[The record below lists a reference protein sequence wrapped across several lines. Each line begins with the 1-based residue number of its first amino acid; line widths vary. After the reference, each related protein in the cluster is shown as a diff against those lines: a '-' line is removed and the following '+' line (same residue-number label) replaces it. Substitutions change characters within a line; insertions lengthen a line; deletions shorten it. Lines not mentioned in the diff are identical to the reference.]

1 MLGGTVTSL
10 WQVVL
15 RGHGWYAAPWSVCP
29 HIPPGLSSALLCMAE
44 GRGLTPEVLSPRLP
58 CQLGFGGSDQ
68 WEALAGDWRGKK
80 GRSKVSVSPSGYREM
95 DSESCTVAAFL
106 PWLRSSSHCTD
117 PLRSTL
123 SWVTPP
129 APSPPSSLQF
139 RISNSLLVSGLL
151 HYSHEG
157 S

>member
-1 MLGGTVTSL
+1 MPSGSNRTRVVCCSL
-10 WQVVL
+10 
-15 RGHGWYAAPWSVCP
+15 VCLP
-29 HIPPGLSSALLCMAE
+29 SHPSGLSSALLCMAE
-44 GRGLTPEVLSPRLP
+44 GRGLAPEVLSPRLP
-58 CQLGFGGSDQ
+58 CQLGLVGLINGRHWQEIGGGRKV
-68 WEALAGDWRGKK
+68 EA
-80 GRSKVSVSPSGYREM
+80 KVSVSPSVYGEM

-129 APSPPSSLQF
+129 APSPPSFLQF

-151 HYSHEG
+151 H
-157 S
+157 